1 MKVTVKLIGG
11 FVYAAGFSEKTFELA
26 PGSTVETVLESLGLD
41 ASIPKIV
48 ARNGAVVA
56 TEEALEEG
64 DRVVI
69 SPIYSGG

>member
-11 FVYAAGFSEKTFELA
+11 FVYAAGFSEKIFELA
-26 PGSTVETVLESLGLD
+26 PGSTVETVLQSLALD

-48 ARNGAVVA
+48 ARNGSVVA
-56 TEEALEEG
+56 PGEELADG